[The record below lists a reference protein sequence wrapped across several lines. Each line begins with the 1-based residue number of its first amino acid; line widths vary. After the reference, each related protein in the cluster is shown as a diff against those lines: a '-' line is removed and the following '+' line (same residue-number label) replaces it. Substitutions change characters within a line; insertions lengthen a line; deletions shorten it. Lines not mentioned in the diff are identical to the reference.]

1 MFVFCKL
8 GNQNLSLTASLPMSQ
23 RISDRLVL
31 SNGIVVLVTENP
43 TADIIA
49 ARCFFAGG
57 ERVQTSAKSGLTHL
71 AASLMT
77 RGTERSSSLEIAEQV
92 ESIGAS
98 LGTECSSDYF
108 LLSLKTISSDFHDM
122 LLLGAEILR
131 SSSYPES
138 ELDLERRL
146 TIQSIRSQQE
156 RPFTIAY
163 DHLQKMMYGEHPYG
177 FSSLGT
183 ESTVSNLT
191 RNDLVDFHQTYLRPD
206 QMVVSIAGK
215 ISPEQALSLVG
226 EAFGDWKK
234 PNQPTVITTPT
245 PDFQPRLVTH
255 EQDTQQAIVMIGYPA
270 PSVSSPDYAALK
282 IISTYLGNGLSSR
295 LFVELREK
303 RGLAYEVSAF
313 YPTRLEASQFV
324 AYMGTASQN
333 TGIALE
339 GLRHECERLAT
350 FAIANDELAVCK
362 SKLLGQYAL
371 GKQTNGQIA
380 QVYGWYEVMG
390 LGLEFDRQFVE
401 AIEGVTVAD
410 VLNAAQKYFVTPA
423 ISIAGSADALKQV
436 K

>member
-1 MFVFCKL
+1 
-8 GNQNLSLTASLPMSQ
+8 MSKTMSK
-23 RISDRLVL
+23 RIVL
-31 SNGIVVLVTENP
+31 SNGIVILVTENP

-57 ERVQTSAKSGLTHL
+57 ERVETLPKSGLNYL
-71 AASLMT
+71 AASLLT
-77 RGTERSSSLEIAEQV
+77 RGTKRYSSLEIAERV

-98 LGTECSSDYF
+98 LGTESSSDYF
-108 LLSLKTISSDFHDM
+108 LLSLKTITSDFRDM
-122 LLLGAEILR
+122 LLLGSEILR
-131 SSSYPES
+131 SPSFPDS
-138 ELDLERRL
+138 ELELERRL

-163 DHLQKMMYGEHPYG
+163 DRLQRLMYGDHPYG

-183 ESTVSNLT
+183 EETISAIT
-191 RNDLVDFHQTYLRPD
+191 RDDLNNFHQNHLRPD

-215 ISPEQALSLVG
+215 ILPEQAIALVG
-226 EAFGDWKK
+226 EAFGDWRKSSQ
-234 PNQPTVITTPT
+234 PNFISNPAPH
-245 PDFQPRLVTH
+245 FQPLLVTH

-270 PSVSSPDYAALK
+270 PAVSSPDYAALK
-282 IISTYLGNGLSSR
+282 VISTYLGNGLSSR

-333 TGIALE
+333 TGMALE

-350 FAIANDELAVCK
+350 ELLTEEELKICK

-390 LGLEFDRQFVE
+390 LGLDFDQHFVE
-401 AIEGVTVAD
+401 AIAAVTLAD
-410 VLNAAQKYFVTPA
+410 IQNAAQKYFAIPA
-423 ISIAGSADALKQV
+423 ISIVGSAEALQQIM
-436 K
+436 

>member
-1 MFVFCKL
+1 
-8 GNQNLSLTASLPMSQ
+8 MSKQ
-23 RISDRLVL
+23 ISDRLVL
-31 SNGIVVLVTENP
+31 PNGIVVLVTENP

-57 ERVQTSAKSGLTHL
+57 ERMETPTKAGLTHL

-77 RGTERSSSLEIAEQV
+77 RGTAQYSSLEIAEQV

-98 LGTECSSDYF
+98 LGTESSSDYF
-108 LLSLKTISSDFHDM
+108 VLSLKTISSDFHDM
-122 LLLGAEILR
+122 LLLGSEILR
-131 SSSYPES
+131 SPSFPAS

-146 TIQSIRSQQE
+146 TIQSIRTQQE

-163 DHLQKMMYGEHPYG
+163 DRLQRLMYGDHPYG

-183 ESTVSNLT
+183 EESISAIT
-191 RNDLVDFHQTYLRPD
+191 RDHLIEFHQHQFRPE

-215 ISPEQALSLVG
+215 ILPKQAIALVE
-226 EAFGDWKK
+226 EAFGDWRSSS
-234 PNQPTVITTPT
+234 QPTVISTSTPQ
-245 PDFQPRLVTH
+245 FQPLLVTH
-255 EQDTQQAIVMIGYPA
+255 EQDTQQAIIVIGYPA
-270 PSVSSPDYAALK
+270 PAVSSPDYAALK

-313 YPTRLEASQFV
+313 YPTRLETSQFV
-324 AYMGTASQN
+324 AYIGTASQN
-333 TGIALE
+333 TGTALE
-339 GLRHECERLAT
+339 GLRHECERLANVSLT
-350 FAIANDELAVCK
+350 EEELKICK

-401 AIEGVTVAD
+401 AISAVTEAD
-410 VLNAAQKYFVTPA
+410 VQNAAQKYFGTPA
-423 ISIAGSADALKQV
+423 ISVVGSAEALKQV
-436 K
+436 S

>member
-1 MFVFCKL
+1 M
-8 GNQNLSLTASLPMSQ
+8 SLAVSQ

-31 SNGIVVLVTENP
+31 PNGIVVLVTENL

-57 ERVQTSAKSGLTHL
+57 ERVETLAKSGLTHL
-71 AASLMT
+71 AASLLT
-77 RGTERSSSLEIAEQV
+77 RGTERYSSLEIAEQV

-98 LGTECSSDYF
+98 LGTEASSDYF
-108 LLSLKTISSDFHDM
+108 VLSLKTITSDFREM
-122 LLLGAEILR
+122 LLLGSEILR
-131 SSSYPES
+131 SPSFPNS
-138 ELDLERRL
+138 ELELERRL

-163 DHLQKMMYGEHPYG
+163 DRLQKLMYGDHPYG

-183 ESTVSNLT
+183 EASVSAIT
-191 RNDLVDFHQTYLRPD
+191 RDDLVDYQKYLRPD

-215 ISPEQALSLVG
+215 ISPEKAIALVE
-226 EAFGDWKK
+226 EAFGDWQS
-234 PNQPTVITTPT
+234 PQPTVITTPT
-245 PDFQPRLVTH
+245 PKFQPLLVTH
-255 EQDTQQAIVMIGYPA
+255 EQDTQQAIVVIGYPA
-270 PSVSSPDYAALK
+270 PSVHSPDYAALK

-333 TGIALE
+333 TGVALA
-339 GLRHECERLAT
+339 GLRHECERLASET
-350 FAIANDELAVCK
+350 LTAEELKTCK

-371 GKQTNGQIA
+371 GKQTNSQIA

-410 VLNAAQKYFVTPA
+410 VQNAAQKYFTTPA
-423 ISIAGSADALKQV
+423 ISVVGSAEALKQV
-436 K
+436 L

>member
-1 MFVFCKL
+1 
-8 GNQNLSLTASLPMSQ
+8 MSK
-23 RISDRLVL
+23 RICDRLVL

-57 ERVQTSAKSGLTHL
+57 ERVETSAKSGLTHL

-77 RGTERSSSLEIAEQV
+77 RGTERYSSLEIAEQV

-98 LGTECSSDYF
+98 LGTESSSDYF
-108 LLSLKTISSDFHDM
+108 VLSLKTISSDFHDM
-122 LLLGAEILR
+122 LLLGSDILR
-131 SSSYPES
+131 SPSFPNS

-163 DHLQKMMYGEHPYG
+163 DRLQKLMYGDHPYG

-183 ESTVSNLT
+183 EESVSAIT
-191 RNDLVDFHQTYLRPD
+191 RDDLISYHQHHLRPD

-215 ISPEQALSLVG
+215 ILPEQAIALVG
-226 EAFGDWKK
+226 EAFGDWHI
-234 PNQPTVITTPT
+234 PNEPISIATPT
-245 PDFQPRLVTH
+245 PNFQPQLITH
-255 EQDTQQAIVMIGYPA
+255 EQDTQQAIVIIGYPA

-313 YPTRLEASQFV
+313 YPTRLEDSQFI

-333 TGIALE
+333 TGTALE

-350 FAIANDELAVCK
+350 VALTDKELEICK

-371 GKQTNGQIA
+371 GKQTNSQIA

-401 AIEGVTVAD
+401 AIEAVTQAD
-410 VLNAAQKYFVTPA
+410 VQNVAQKYFATPA
-423 ISIAGSADALKQV
+423 ISVVGSAEALKQLE

>member
-1 MFVFCKL
+1 
-8 GNQNLSLTASLPMSQ
+8 MSQ

-43 TADIIA
+43 TANIIA

-77 RGTERSSSLEIAEQV
+77 RGTERYSSLEIAEQV

-122 LLLGAEILR
+122 LLLGSEILR
-131 SSSYPES
+131 SPSYPDS

-163 DHLQKMMYGEHPYG
+163 DHLQHLMYGDHPYG

-183 ESTVSNLT
+183 EATVSQLT

-234 PNQPTVITTPT
+234 PNQATVISTPI
-245 PDFQPRLVTH
+245 PNFQPRLVTH
-255 EQDTQQAIVMIGYPA
+255 EQDTQQAIVMISYPA

-313 YPTRLEASQFV
+313 YPTRLETSQFV

-333 TGIALE
+333 TGTALE
-339 GLRHECERLAT
+339 GLRYECERLAT
-350 FAIANDELAVCK
+350 VTITEEELAICK

-390 LGLEFDRQFVE
+390 LGLEFDHQFVE
-401 AIEGVTVAD
+401 AIEGVTQAD
-410 VLNAAQKYFVTPA
+410 VQNAAKKYFVTPA
-423 ISIAGSADALKQV
+423 ISVVGSADALKQV
-436 K
+436 N

>member
-1 MFVFCKL
+1 
-8 GNQNLSLTASLPMSQ
+8 MSQ

-57 ERVQTSAKSGLTHL
+57 ERVQSPDKSGLTHL
-71 AASLMT
+71 AASIMT
-77 RGTERSSSLEIAEQV
+77 RGTEKYSSLEIAEQV

-122 LLLGAEILR
+122 LLLGSDILR
-131 SSSYPES
+131 SPSYPER
-138 ELDLERRL
+138 ELELERRL

-163 DHLQKMMYGEHPYG
+163 DHLQHLMYGDHPYG

-183 ESTVSNLT
+183 ESTVSQLT

-215 ISPEQALSLVG
+215 ISSEQALSLVG

-234 PNQPTVITTPT
+234 PNQPTIIATPI
-245 PDFQPRLVTH
+245 PNFQPQLVTH
-255 EQDTQQAIVMIGYPA
+255 EQYTQQAIVMIGYPA

-313 YPTRLEASQFV
+313 YPTRLETSQFV

-333 TGIALE
+333 TETALE
-339 GLRHECERLAT
+339 GLCYECERLANT
-350 FAIANDELAVCK
+350 TITEDELAICQ

-390 LGLEFDRQFVE
+390 LGLEFDHRFVE
-401 AIEGVTVAD
+401 AIKGVTIAD
-410 VLNAAQKYFVTPA
+410 VQSAAQKYFVTPA
-423 ISIAGSADALKQV
+423 ISIVGSGDALKQV
-436 K
+436 N

>member
-1 MFVFCKL
+1 
-8 GNQNLSLTASLPMSQ
+8 MSKQ
-23 RISDRLVL
+23 ISDRLVL
-31 SNGIVVLVTENP
+31 ANGIVVLATENP

-57 ERVQTSAKSGLTHL
+57 ERVQTISKSGLVHL

-77 RGTERSSSLEIAEQV
+77 RGTVRHSSLEIAEQV

-98 LGTECSSDYF
+98 LGTESSSDYF
-108 LLSLKTISSDFHDM
+108 LLSLKTISSDFSDM
-122 LLLGAEILR
+122 LRLGSEILR
-131 SSSYPES
+131 SPSYPAT

-163 DHLQKMMYGEHPYG
+163 DHLQQMMYGEHPYG
-177 FSSLGT
+177 FPSLGT
-183 ESTVSNLT
+183 ETTVSAIT
-191 RNDLVDFHQTYLRPD
+191 RDDLVNFHKTYLRPD
-206 QMVVSIAGK
+206 QMVVSIAGN
-215 ISPEQALSLVG
+215 ISSVQALALVS
-226 EAFGDWKK
+226 EALGDWKK
-234 PNQPTVITTPT
+234 PSQPHLITTP
-245 PDFQPRLVTH
+245 PIDFQPSLVTH

-270 PSVSSPDYAALK
+270 PSVSSPDYAPLK

-313 YPTRLEASQFV
+313 YPTRLENSQFV
-324 AYMGTASQN
+324 AYIGTASQN
-333 TGIALE
+333 TGTALA
-339 GLRHECERLAT
+339 GLRHECERLASV
-350 FAIANDELAVCK
+350 AITADELAICK

-371 GKQTNGQIA
+371 GKQTNGQLA

-401 AIEGVTVAD
+401 AIASVTADDVQNVAK
-410 VLNAAQKYFVTPA
+410 KYLVTPA
-423 ISIAGSADALKQV
+423 ISIVGSAEALKQV
-436 K
+436 N

>member
-1 MFVFCKL
+1 VKD
-8 GNQNLSLTASLPMSQ
+8 LSLAVSQ

-49 ARCFFAGG
+49 GRCFFAGG
-57 ERVQTSAKSGLTHL
+57 ERAETPAKSGLTHL
-71 AASLMT
+71 AASLLT
-77 RGTERSSSLEIAEQV
+77 RGTERYSSLEIAEQV

-98 LGTECSSDYF
+98 LGTEASSDYF
-108 LLSLKTISSDFHDM
+108 VLSLKTITSDFHDM
-122 LLLGAEILR
+122 LLLGSEILR
-131 SSSYPES
+131 SPSFPDS

-163 DHLQKMMYGEHPYG
+163 DRLQHLMYGDHPYG

-183 ESTVSNLT
+183 EVSVSAIT
-191 RNDLVDFHQTYLRPD
+191 HEDLVNFHRQHLCPE

-215 ISPEQALSLVG
+215 ISSTQAITLVE
-226 EAFGDWKK
+226 EAFGDWQA
-234 PNQPTVITTPT
+234 PQSSVITTPM
-245 PDFQPRLVTH
+245 PNFQPLLVTH
-255 EQDTQQAIVMIGYPA
+255 QQDTQQAIVMIGYPA
-270 PSVSSPDYAALK
+270 PSVHSPDYAAIK

-313 YPTRLEASQFV
+313 YPTRLETSQFV
-324 AYMGTASQN
+324 AYMGTATTN
-333 TGIALE
+333 TGTALA
-339 GLRHECERLAT
+339 GLRHECERLAHT
-350 FAIANDELAVCK
+350 SLTAEELSTCK

-371 GKQTNGQIA
+371 GKQTNSQIA
-380 QVYGWYEVMG
+380 QIYGWYEVIG

-401 AIEGVTVAD
+401 AIEAVTEAD
-410 VLNAAQKYFVTPA
+410 IQNVAQKYFTNPA
-423 ISIAGSADALKQV
+423 ISVVGSADALKQV
-436 K
+436 Q

>member
-1 MFVFCKL
+1 
-8 GNQNLSLTASLPMSQ
+8 MSQ

-43 TADIIA
+43 TVDIIA

-57 ERVQTSAKSGLTHL
+57 ERVQTASKSGLTHL

-77 RGTERSSSLEIAEQV
+77 RGTERYSSLEIAEQV

-122 LLLGAEILR
+122 LMLGSEILR
-131 SSSYPES
+131 SPSYPDS
-138 ELDLERRL
+138 EIDLERRL
-146 TIQSIRSQQE
+146 TIQAIRSQQE

-163 DHLQKMMYGEHPYG
+163 DCLQHLMYGDHPYG

-183 ESTVSNLT
+183 EATVSQLT

-215 ISPEQALSLVG
+215 ISSEQALSLVG
-226 EAFGDWKK
+226 EAFGDWKS
-234 PNQPTVITTPT
+234 PNQPPVISTPT
-245 PDFQPRLVTH
+245 PQFQPLLVTH

-282 IISTYLGNGLSSR
+282 MISTYLGNGLSSR

-333 TGIALE
+333 TGTALE

-350 FAIANDELAVCK
+350 VTITEDELAICK

-401 AIEGVTVAD
+401 TIESVTRSD
-410 VLNAAQKYFVTPA
+410 VQNAAQKYFATPA
-423 ISIAGSADALKQV
+423 ISVVGSAEALKQV
-436 K
+436 N

>member
-1 MFVFCKL
+1 
-8 GNQNLSLTASLPMSQ
+8 MSK

-57 ERVQTSAKSGLTHL
+57 ERVQTLAKSGLTHL

-77 RGTERSSSLEIAEQV
+77 RGTERYSSLEIAEQV

-98 LGTECSSDYF
+98 LGTESSSDYF

-122 LLLGAEILR
+122 LMLGSAILR
-131 SSSYPES
+131 SPSYPDS

-146 TIQSIRSQQE
+146 TIQSIRAQQE

-163 DHLQKMMYGEHPYG
+163 DLLQNLMYGDHPYG
-177 FSSLGT
+177 FPSLGT
-183 ESTVSNLT
+183 EETVSQLT
-191 RNDLVDFHQTYLRPD
+191 RNVLVDFHQTYLRPD

-215 ISPEQALSLVG
+215 ISSEQALSLVG

-234 PNQPTVITTPT
+234 PNQPTIISTPT
-245 PDFQPRLVTH
+245 PNFQPRLVTH

-324 AYMGTASQN
+324 AYIGTASHN
-333 TGIALE
+333 TGTALA

-350 FAIANDELAVCK
+350 VLLTENELAICK

-390 LGLEFDRQFVE
+390 LGLEFDRHFVE
-401 AIEGVTVAD
+401 AIEAVTISD
-410 VLNAAQKYFVTPA
+410 VQNAAQKYFATPA
-423 ISIAGSADALKQV
+423 ISVVGSADALKQV
-436 K
+436 N

>member
-1 MFVFCKL
+1 
-8 GNQNLSLTASLPMSQ
+8 MSQ
-23 RISDRLVL
+23 HKSDRLVL

-57 ERVQTSAKSGLTHL
+57 ERVQTSANAGLTNL

-77 RGTERSSSLEIAEQV
+77 RGTKQYSSLEIAEQV

-98 LGTECSSDYF
+98 LGTESSSDYF
-108 LLSLKTISSDFHDM
+108 LLSLKTISSDFRDM

-131 SSSYPES
+131 SPSFVQS

-146 TIQSIRSQQE
+146 TIQAIRSQQE

-163 DHLQKMMYGEHPYG
+163 DHLQKMMYGDHPYG
-177 FSSLGT
+177 FSSIGT
-183 ESTVSNLT
+183 EATISAIT
-191 RNDLVDFHQTYLRPD
+191 RDHLIDFHQTYFRPD

-215 ISPEQALSLVG
+215 ILPTQAIALVD
-226 EAFGDWKK
+226 EAFGDWRS
-234 PNQPTVITTPT
+234 PNQPIPICTPT
-245 PDFQPRLVTH
+245 PQFQPRLVTN

-270 PSVSSPDYAALK
+270 PAVSSPDYAPLK
-282 IISTYLGNGLSSR
+282 VISTYLGNGLSSR

-313 YPTRLEASQFV
+313 YPTRLETSQFV
-324 AYMGTASQN
+324 AYIGTASKN
-333 TGIALE
+333 TNIALE
-339 GLRHECERLAT
+339 GLHHECKRLTTVALT
-350 FAIANDELAVCK
+350 DKELEICK

-390 LGLEFDRQFVE
+390 LGLDFDRYFVE
-401 AIEGVTVAD
+401 AIAAVTLSD
-410 VLNAAQKYFVTPA
+410 VQNVAQKYFVTPA
-423 ISIAGSADALKQV
+423 ISIVGSTEALKQLNPTP
-436 K
+436 

>member
-1 MFVFCKL
+1 
-8 GNQNLSLTASLPMSQ
+8 MSITVSK
-23 RISDRLVL
+23 RGDRVVL
-31 SNGIVVLVTENP
+31 ANGIVILVSENV

-57 ERVQTSAKSGLTHL
+57 QLTETNATAGLAHL
-71 AASLMT
+71 TTSLMT
-77 RGTERSSSLEIAEQV
+77 RGTERYSSLEIAEQV

-98 LGTECSSDYF
+98 LGTDSSSDYC
-108 LLSLKTISSDFHDM
+108 LLSLKTITSDFHDM
-122 LLLGAEILR
+122 LLLAAEILR
-131 SSSYPES
+131 SPSFPAS
-138 ELDLERRL
+138 ELDLERKL

-163 DHLQKMMYGEHPYG
+163 DQLQKLIYGDHPYG
-177 FSSLGT
+177 LSSLGT
-183 ESTVSNLT
+183 EASVSAIT
-191 RNDLVDFHQTYLRPD
+191 RKDLVRFHQQHFRPD

-215 ISPEQALSLVG
+215 ITTEQAVAIVE
-226 EAFGDWKK
+226 EAFGDWQNLESVPILANPK
-234 PNQPTVITTPT
+234 PQ
-245 PDFQPRLVTH
+245 FQPLLVTH
-255 EQDTQQAIVMIGYPA
+255 EQDAQQAIVMIGYPA

-313 YPTRLEASQFV
+313 YPTRLEDSQFV

-333 TGIALE
+333 AKIALD
-339 GLRHECERLAT
+339 GLRYECERLAET
-350 FAIANDELAVCK
+350 SLTESELEVCK
-362 SKLLGQYAL
+362 SKMLGQYAL

-401 AIEGVTVAD
+401 AIAGVTLAD
-410 VLNAAQKYFVTPA
+410 VQRVAQRYFVSPA
-423 ISIAGSADALKQV
+423 ISVVGSAEALAQIS
-436 K
+436 

>member
-1 MFVFCKL
+1 
-8 GNQNLSLTASLPMSQ
+8 MSKTMSKQ
-23 RISDRLVL
+23 MSKRIVL

-43 TADIIA
+43 TVDIIA

-57 ERVQTSAKSGLTHL
+57 ERVETLPKSGLNYL
-71 AASLMT
+71 VASLLT
-77 RGTERSSSLEIAEQV
+77 RGTERYSSLEIAERV

-98 LGTECSSDYF
+98 LGTESSSDYF
-108 LLSLKTISSDFHDM
+108 LLSLKTITSDFRDM
-122 LLLGAEILR
+122 LLLGSEILR
-131 SSSYPES
+131 SPSFPDS
-138 ELDLERRL
+138 ELELERRL

-163 DHLQKMMYGEHPYG
+163 ERLQRLMYGDHPYG

-183 ESTVSNLT
+183 EETIRAIT
-191 RNDLVDFHQTYLRPD
+191 RDDLNDFHQNHLRPD

-215 ISPEQALSLVG
+215 ILPEQAIALVS
-226 EAFGDWKK
+226 EAFGDWHNSSQ
-234 PNQPTVITTPT
+234 PNLISNPAPH
-245 PDFQPRLVTH
+245 FQPLLVTH

-333 TGIALE
+333 TSMALE

-350 FAIANDELAVCK
+350 ELLTEEELKICK

-390 LGLEFDRQFVE
+390 LGLDFDQHFVE
-401 AIEGVTVAD
+401 AIAAVTLAD
-410 VLNAAQKYFVTPA
+410 VQNAAQKYFAIPA
-423 ISIAGSADALKQV
+423 ISIVGSAQALQQII
-436 K
+436 

>member
-1 MFVFCKL
+1 
-8 GNQNLSLTASLPMSQ
+8 MSKQ
-23 RISDRLVL
+23 ISDRLVL
-31 SNGIVVLVTENP
+31 PNGIVVLVTENP

-57 ERVQTSAKSGLTHL
+57 ERMETPTKAGLTHL

-77 RGTERSSSLEIAEQV
+77 RGTAQYSSLEIAEQV

-98 LGTECSSDYF
+98 LGTESSSDYF
-108 LLSLKTISSDFHDM
+108 VLSLKTISSDFHDM
-122 LLLGAEILR
+122 LLLGSEILR
-131 SSSYPES
+131 SPSFPAS

-146 TIQSIRSQQE
+146 TIQSIRAQQE

-163 DHLQKMMYGEHPYG
+163 DRLQRLMYGDHPYG

-183 ESTVSNLT
+183 EESISAIT
-191 RNDLVDFHQTYLRPD
+191 RDHLIEFHQHQFRPE

-215 ISPEQALSLVG
+215 ISPKQAIAIVE
-226 EAFGDWKK
+226 EAFGDWRSSS
-234 PNQPTVITTPT
+234 QPTVISTSTPQ
-245 PDFQPRLVTH
+245 FQPLLVTH
-255 EQDTQQAIVMIGYPA
+255 EQDTQQAIIVIGYPA
-270 PSVSSPDYAALK
+270 PAVSSPDYAALK

-313 YPTRLEASQFV
+313 YPTRLETSQFV
-324 AYMGTASQN
+324 AYIGTASQN
-333 TGIALE
+333 TGTALE
-339 GLRHECERLAT
+339 GLRHECERLANVSLT
-350 FAIANDELAVCK
+350 EEELKICK

-401 AIEGVTVAD
+401 AISAVTEAD
-410 VLNAAQKYFVTPA
+410 VQNAAQKYFGTPA
-423 ISIAGSADALKQV
+423 ISVVGSAEALKQV
-436 K
+436 S

>member
-1 MFVFCKL
+1 M
-8 GNQNLSLTASLPMSQ
+8 SLAVSQ

-31 SNGIVVLVTENP
+31 PNGIVVLVTENL

-57 ERVQTSAKSGLTHL
+57 ERVETLAKSGLTHL
-71 AASLMT
+71 AASLLT
-77 RGTERSSSLEIAEQV
+77 RGTERYSSLEIAEQV

-98 LGTECSSDYF
+98 LGTEASSDYF
-108 LLSLKTISSDFHDM
+108 VLSLKTITSDFHEM
-122 LLLGAEILR
+122 LLLGSEILR
-131 SSSYPES
+131 SPSFPNS
-138 ELDLERRL
+138 ELELERRL

-163 DHLQKMMYGEHPYG
+163 DRLQKLMYGDHPYG

-183 ESTVSNLT
+183 EASVSAIT
-191 RNDLVDFHQTYLRPD
+191 RDDLVDYQKYLRPD

-215 ISPEQALSLVG
+215 ISPEKAIALVE
-226 EAFGDWKK
+226 EAFGDWQS
-234 PNQPTVITTPT
+234 PQPTVITTPT
-245 PDFQPRLVTH
+245 PKFQPLLVTH
-255 EQDTQQAIVMIGYPA
+255 EQDTQQAIVVIGYPA
-270 PSVSSPDYAALK
+270 PSVHSPDYAALK

-333 TGIALE
+333 TGVALA
-339 GLRHECERLAT
+339 GLRHECERLASET
-350 FAIANDELAVCK
+350 LTAEELKTCK

-371 GKQTNGQIA
+371 GKQTNSQIA

-410 VLNAAQKYFVTPA
+410 VQNAAQKYFTTPA
-423 ISIAGSADALKQV
+423 ISVVGSAEALKQV
-436 K
+436 L

>member
-1 MFVFCKL
+1 M
-8 GNQNLSLTASLPMSQ
+8 SLAVSQ

-31 SNGIVVLVTENP
+31 PNGIVVLVTENL

-57 ERVQTSAKSGLTHL
+57 ERVETLAKSGLTHL
-71 AASLMT
+71 AASLLT
-77 RGTERSSSLEIAEQV
+77 RGTERYSSLEIAEQV

-98 LGTECSSDYF
+98 LGTEASSDYF
-108 LLSLKTISSDFHDM
+108 VLSLKTITSDFREM
-122 LLLGAEILR
+122 LLLGSEILR
-131 SSSYPES
+131 SPSFPNS
-138 ELDLERRL
+138 ELELERRL

-163 DHLQKMMYGEHPYG
+163 DRLQKLMYGDHPYG

-183 ESTVSNLT
+183 EASVSAIT
-191 RNDLVDFHQTYLRPD
+191 RDDLVDYQKYLRPD

-215 ISPEQALSLVG
+215 ISPEKAIALVE
-226 EAFGDWKK
+226 EAFGDWQS
-234 PNQPTVITTPT
+234 PQPTVITTPT
-245 PDFQPRLVTH
+245 PKFQPLLVTH
-255 EQDTQQAIVMIGYPA
+255 EQDTQQAIVVIGYPA
-270 PSVSSPDYAALK
+270 PSVHSPDYAALK

-333 TGIALE
+333 TGVALA
-339 GLRHECERLAT
+339 GLRHECERLASET
-350 FAIANDELAVCK
+350 LTAEELTTCK

-371 GKQTNGQIA
+371 GKQTNSQIA

-410 VLNAAQKYFVTPA
+410 VQNAAQKYFTTPA
-423 ISIAGSADALKQV
+423 ISVVGSAEALKQV
-436 K
+436 L

>member
-1 MFVFCKL
+1 
-8 GNQNLSLTASLPMSQ
+8 MSK

-31 SNGIVVLVTENP
+31 SNGIVILVTENS

-57 ERVQTSAKSGLTHL
+57 ERVETSAKSGLTHL

-77 RGTERSSSLEIAEQV
+77 RGTEQYSSLEIAEQV

-98 LGTECSSDYF
+98 LGTESSSDYF
-108 LLSLKTISSDFHDM
+108 VLSLKTISSDFHDM
-122 LLLGAEILR
+122 LLLGSEILR
-131 SSSYPES
+131 SPSFPNS

-163 DHLQKMMYGEHPYG
+163 DRLQNLMYGEHPYG

-183 ESTVSNLT
+183 EESINAIN
-191 RNDLVDFHQTYLRPD
+191 RDDLINFHQNHLRPD
-206 QMVVSIAGK
+206 QMVVSIAGR
-215 ISPEQALSLVG
+215 ISSEQAIALVG
-226 EAFGDWKK
+226 EAFGDWHI
-234 PNQPTVITTPT
+234 PNAPNLITTPT
-245 PDFQPRLVTH
+245 PVFQPLLVTH

-313 YPTRLEASQFV
+313 YPTRLEASQFI

-333 TGIALE
+333 TGTALE
-339 GLRHECERLAT
+339 GLRHECERLASVSLT
-350 FAIANDELAVCK
+350 DEELKICK

-371 GKQTNGQIA
+371 GKQTNSQIA
-380 QVYGWYEVMG
+380 QVYGWYEIMG

-401 AIEGVTVAD
+401 AIESVTLAD
-410 VLNAAQKYFVTPA
+410 VQNVAQKYFAIPA
-423 ISIAGSADALKQV
+423 ISVVGSADALRQLEKLRSSTF
-436 K
+436 